1 MKNFFFKSLFWSVS
15 FLTSLTLIIF
25 LYFFAFY
32 FNFFGALEDAG
43 SNIKSSYPENLLQSK
58 IQSQIEVS
66 NSDTQILFGD
76 THVHSTYSTDAF
88 LWSLP
93 NSQGDGPHL
102 MADACD
108 YARFCS
114 AIDFWVMTD
123 HAEASTPRKWGET
136 IKAVQNCN
144 KVNQDKNIKDLF
156 SFVGFEWTQ
165 ISENKEDHYGHKNV
179 IFLETD
185 NNLLP
190 GVPFGAAGYS
200 SDNFRNNANL
210 SISRRNMLGAAVVD
224 FSNRQ
229 RYADFLSFFE
239 EVLAHP
245 DCDMKD
251 PDPRNC
257 YRSYRTPKDLFEVLN
272 TVKSDSIV
280 IPHGNTWGYYT
291 PSESSWD
298 KQLGDLHD
306 PDRQISI
313 EIFSG
318 HGNSEEYR
326 SWRASNTTDFLKSCP
341 APTENYLPSCW
352 RAGEIVF
359 ERCISSGED
368 ESTCLVKVEDAKKNY
383 LDGGQFGHWALTGVQ
398 PEDWLNSGQCKDCF
412 VPAFNMRPKGSVQY
426 ALALRK
432 FIDDKEYQ
440 FDFGFI
446 ASSDNHR
453 SKPGTGYKAVDR
465 LLTTE
470 ANGAASPFVRSQFY
484 PFEEE
489 GIDSRKVIPSEIN
502 TPSEL
507 TMYEAERQSSFFTTG
522 GLAAVHVED
531 RSKQGIWN
539 GFKNKETYATSGP
552 QILLWFDLITTSE
565 TFPMG
570 SKVNLEKNPVF
581 EVKAVGSFK
590 QKPGCPDFG
599 LSAND
604 NARLKKICG
613 GECFNP
619 SNERR
624 NITRIEVIKI
634 TPQNYNDEPVDELIE
649 DTWKVFDCKP
659 SQDGCKIRFSDREF
673 QRNGRDSVYYVRA
686 IEEPSLRVNGDNL
699 RCEYDDQGNCI
710 KVNICHGSYLTDK
723 KDDCVSLSEERAWSS
738 PIYVN
743 KI

>member
-1 MKNFFFKSLFWSVS
+1 MKNIFYKSLFWSVGILIS
-15 FLTSLTLIIF
+15 ISLIIF
-25 LYFFAFY
+25 LYLFAFY
-32 FNFFGALEDAG
+32 FNFFGTLENSG
-43 SNIKSSYPENLLQSK
+43 SNIKNSYPDQLVQRK
-58 IQSQIEVS
+58 IQAQIEVS
-66 NSDTQILFGD
+66 KRDTQILFGD

-93 NSQGDGPHL
+93 NSQGEGPHL

-144 KVNQDKNIKDLF
+144 KVNENKNLKDLF

-165 ISENKEDHYGHKNV
+165 ISPNKEDHFGHKNV

-200 SDNFRNNANL
+200 SDNFRDNSNL
-210 SISRRNMLGAAVVD
+210 STVRQNMLGAAVVD

-229 RYADFLSFFE
+229 RYADFLGFVE
-239 EVLAHP
+239 EILDHP
-245 DCDMKD
+245 DCDLKD

-257 YRSYRTPKDLFEVLN
+257 YRSVVTPRDLFVVLDN
-272 TVKSDSIV
+272 VKSDSIV

-298 KQLGDLHD
+298 KQLSELHD

-326 SWRASNTTDFLKSCP
+326 SWSASKTIDSVKTCP
-341 APTENYLPSCW
+341 EPSKNYLPSCW

-359 ERCISSGED
+359 ERCINSGLE
-368 ESTCLVKVEDAKKNY
+368 ENICLKKSEQAKINY
-383 LDGGQFGHWALTGVQ
+383 IEAGQFGHWAVTSVE
-398 PEDWLNSGQCKDCF
+398 PEKWLNSGQCSDCF

-432 FIDDKEYQ
+432 FSEGKKFQ

-453 SKPGTGYKAVDR
+453 SKPGTGYKAIDR

-470 ANGAASPFVRSQFY
+470 ANGAATPFVRSQFFPY
-484 PFEEE
+484 EDKK
-489 GIDSRKVIPSEIN
+489 IDSREVIISEIN

-522 GLAAVHVED
+522 GLAAVHVET
-531 RSKQGIWN
+531 RSKEGIWS

-552 QILLWFDLITTSE
+552 QILLWFDLITTAE

-570 SKVNLEKNPVF
+570 SKVDLRKNPVF
-581 EVKAVGSFK
+581 EVKAVGSYK
-590 QKPGCPDFG
+590 QKPGCPEFG
-599 LSAND
+599 LSKEES
-604 NARLKKICG
+604 LKLDKICG

-619 SNERR
+619 SDVRR

-634 TPQNYNDEPVDELIE
+634 TPQNFNGEPIDDLIQ
-649 DTWKVFDCKP
+649 DVWKVFECKP
-659 SQDGCKIRFSDREF
+659 SQDGCKIRFSDKDF
-673 QRNGRDSVYYVRA
+673 QKNGRDSVYYVRA

-699 RCEYDDQGNCI
+699 RCDYDENGNCI

-723 KDDCVSLSEERAWSS
+723 RDDCVTPSEERAWSS
-738 PIYVN
+738 PIFVN